1 MSRRCEA
8 IIQNVPNRVQFQGGR
23 FEAYLLVVAAAT
35 MALAVPTFAQDAGP
49 IERLERLGRA
59 LRAQPVLR
67 APYHQEYIAAGMT
80 AGDEV
85 DGTVWVSWPDRALFR
100 AGEPVIRL
108 MGMDGRQ
115 VRLVDLEVA
124 GCEDHL
130 IDDEEWARIP
140 LAAVLDPRQ
149 AMAHFAVLDSG
160 ADGLVL
166 IPHEPGGV
174 ARVELQLG
182 PDGLPLGVT
191 VIDPQGATNRLDF
204 GTWQKDSRPF
214 DGRWLPE
221 PPEDVECI
229 GEGAVETRGR
239 LPG

>member
-1 MSRRCEA
+1 M
-8 IIQNVPNRVQFQGGR
+8 
-23 FEAYLLVVAAAT
+23 LVFAAAA
-35 MALAVPTFAQDAGP
+35 MALAAPVGAQDEGP

-59 LRAQPVLR
+59 LRAHPVLR
-67 APYHQEYIAAGMT
+67 APYHQEYVAAGMT
-80 AGDEV
+80 AGEEV
-85 DGTVWVSWPDRALFR
+85 DGTVWVAWPDRALFR
-100 AGEPVIRL
+100 AGDPVIRL
-108 MGMDGRQ
+108 MGMKGRQ
-115 VRLVDLEVA
+115 VRLVDFEAA
-124 GCEDHL
+124 GCEDHV

-149 AMAHFAVLDSG
+149 AMEQFAVLASG

-182 PDGLPLGVT
+182 PDSLPVEVT
-191 VIDPQGATNRLDF
+191 VIDPQGATNRLGF
-204 GTWQKDSRPF
+204 GGWQKDSRPL
-214 DGRWLPE
+214 DGHWLPA

-229 GEGAVETRGR
+229 GEGARETRGR